1 MSDTVGE
8 IVTRAV
14 NDEAF
19 RHLLLS
25 KPQEALEGYALTSE
39 ERAML
44 SELNEDNVDDFA
56 GRLGDRPSKGTWVP
70 GT

>member
-8 IVTRAV
+8 IVARAV

-25 KPQEALEGYALTSE
+25 NPDEALRGYALTDE
-39 ERAML
+39 ERALL
-44 SELNEDNVDDFA
+44 SDVTEGNFDEFA
-56 GRLGDRPSKGTWVP
+56 GRLEDRTTKGWVP
-70 GT
+70 EP